1 VSIPTI
7 YHTWASVI
15 TKRASEYILHIY
27 TVTLLIWIFVF
38 VGIIISQEHGVVC
51 ISDGDLAAFTIIK
64 S

>member
-27 TVTLLIWIFVF
+27 TVTLLMNFRLCRNYYIAGTWSCLHFWRWSGSIYNN
-38 VGIIISQEHGVVC
+38 
-51 ISDGDLAAFTIIK
+51 
-64 S
+64 